1 MAEPLTTML
10 LALTAPGGNRSALPP
25 CSRTLPQA
33 ELFHR
38 AIVARVA
45 RGQQVHCPELTG
57 RDEQGR
63 PLQDCHRHAHILP
76 LDLDGD
82 GRLDHLVVHA
92 PMGLGEAAQR
102 AIGGLRRAW
111 TPGGRGELQLALV
124 GTGNLE
130 TLRSLAAPL
139 NRQIERLLGPP
150 EGACVWVSA
159 TPFVP
164 PRFLKRRGANALLGQ
179 INGEL
184 ASRALPPVDQLEELR
199 GRAEALSLRDY
210 VRGRQRGGAQPPI
223 DAGFAVR
230 LRFSRPVR
238 GPLTLGYASHFGVGM
253 FYADE
258 G

>member
-1 MAEPLTTML
+1 ML

-199 GRAEALSLRDY
+199 GPRRSTFPAGLRARSSAQQRAAADRCRFCRSTAILPAGSWPAHARLRIAL
-210 VRGRQRGGAQPPI
+210 RGRDVLRG
-223 DAGFAVR
+223 
-230 LRFSRPVR
+230 
-238 GPLTLGYASHFGVGM
+238 
-253 FYADE
+253 
-258 G
+258 